1 MFPQEA
7 RHFGIWIS
15 QLFSHSR
22 RGTMAAT
29 TSQGKT
35 FSLFMVAITVA
46 AAGLAYVSTGGGKVA
61 LVIGLVGLAASLAS
75 FLKIKP
81 LEGRVASAS
90 EPTALKLA
98 GLACALGG
106 WLIVLFGI
114 HLSSSVGSR
123 LATTLVGLAVS
134 LVGAVGVLPA
144 AARKNAIWKA

>member
-1 MFPQEA
+1 
-7 RHFGIWIS
+7 
-15 QLFSHSR
+15 
-22 RGTMAAT
+22 MAAT

-35 FSLFMVAITVA
+35 FSLFVVAITVA

-81 LEGRVASAS
+81 LEGRVASAP
-90 EPTALKLA
+90 EPTVLKLA

-114 HLSSSVGSR
+114 HLSSSVTSR
-123 LATTLVGLAVS
+123 LVTTLVGLAIS